1 MVREVWETDLK
12 VLFVGTAVDEV
23 SATLGFYHLHPK
35 DRFWESI
42 ELGGITPQRIIT
54 PSERKALEEG
64 HKQGS
69 VSDPIRQ
76 MFIEKK
82 ISQMRKLGIGLTDL
96 NRRIISGGDKDKL
109 AWPTE
114 EDIEEFI
121 GKVAE
126 LKPKIAAFVMNADL
140 FVGLFKSRY
149 PGVTSTFGLQPFK
162 IADTEVWLL
171 GSTAT
176 KPRGEG
182 LTQQEDAFFA
192 LGERIS
198 ALPG

>member
-1 MVREVWETDLK
+1 MLREIWETDLK
-12 VLFVGTAVDEV
+12 VLFVGTAVDGT
-23 SATLGFYHLHPK
+23 SDKLGFYHLHPR

-54 PSERKALEEG
+54 ASERKALEDGE
-64 HKQGS
+64 KQGS

-82 ISQMRKLGIGLTDL
+82 VSQLRKLGIGLTDL
-96 NRRIISGGDKDKL
+96 NRRIISSGDKDKL

-126 LKPKIAAFVMNADL
+126 LKPKIVAFEMNADL

-149 PGVTSTFGLQPFK
+149 PGVTPTLGLQSFK
-162 IADTEVWLL
+162 IADAEVWLL

-176 KPRGEG
+176 KPRGEA

-192 LGERIS
+192 LGERME
-198 ALPG
+198 AL

>member
-1 MVREVWETDLK
+1 MVREIWEHGLK
-12 VLFVGTAVDEV
+12 LLFVGTSVDDV
-23 SATLGFYHLHPK
+23 SDRLGFYHLNPR
-35 DRFWESI
+35 DRFWEAI
-42 ELGGITPQRIIT
+42 ELGGVTPQRIIT
-54 PSERKALEEG
+54 ASERKALDEG
-64 HKQGS
+64 DKQGS
-69 VSDPIRQ
+69 LSDPIRQ

-82 ISQMRKLGIGLTDL
+82 ISQLRKLGIGITDL
-96 NRRIISGGDKDKL
+96 NRRVTSSGDKDKL

-126 LKPKIAAFVMNADL
+126 LKPKVVAFVINADL
-140 FVGLFKSRY
+140 CVGLFASRY
-149 PGVTSTFGLQPFK
+149 PEVTSTLGLQSFK

-171 GSTAT
+171 GSTLT
-176 KPRGEG
+176 KPRAAA

-198 ALPG
+198 ALKE